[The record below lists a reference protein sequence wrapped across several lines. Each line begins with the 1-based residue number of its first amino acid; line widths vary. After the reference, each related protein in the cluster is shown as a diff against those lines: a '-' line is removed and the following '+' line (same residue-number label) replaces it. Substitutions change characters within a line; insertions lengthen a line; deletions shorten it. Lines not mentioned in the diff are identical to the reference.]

1 MGDLEQ
7 LALARHPLPEWV
19 ALTEWRPST
28 GYTGLDRRLDV
39 AAFATWPSRKYYRVA
54 YEVKRSRGD
63 FLREL
68 DYPDKRAWTEE
79 HFHETWFVVS
89 DPKIAPV
96 EELPVSWGLLV
107 PTKKGDAL
115 RQLRRA
121 APREPKELSTAAWTS
136 ALRRIATRVA
146 ELEKGTIVDGASLS
160 RDELEELVAT
170 RVHEAMQPMTEL
182 LFKERERARE
192 VRLEAE
198 RAMRPLRY
206 LARVARDFVEWTESD
221 ERTVDRL
228 IERAVTR
235 RIESLTSLIRNAHE
249 ELGALRRATEGERG

>member
-1 MGDLEQ
+1 MADLEK

-39 AAFATWPSRKYYRVA
+39 AAFATWPSRKYYRIA
-54 YEVKRSRGD
+54 YEMKRSRGD

-68 DYPDKRAWTEE
+68 DHPDKRAWTEE

-89 DPKIAPV
+89 DPKIAPL

-107 PTKKGDAL
+107 PTKKGDGL

-121 APREPKELSTAAWTS
+121 APREPKDLSTAAWTS
-136 ALRRIATRVA
+136 AIRRIAERA
-146 ELEKGTIVDGASLS
+146 AALERGTIVDGASLS

-170 RVHEAMQPMTEL
+170 RVHEAVQPMTEL

-192 VRLEAE
+192 AIGAAE
-198 RAMRPLRY
+198 GSMGPLRH
-206 LARVARDFVEWTESD
+206 LARVARDFVDWTESD